1 MFRFFLIVF
10 LFSGVAKANDPL
22 PKELEGIGIQEN
34 LGQKVSLDLSFKD
47 ETGSEVTLQKY
58 FDGKKPVIV
67 TLVYYGCPNLCTFL
81 LNGFL
86 ETLNKMEWVV
96 GNEFRVVTVTIDPD
110 EEPKLAATKKEN
122 YLKEYQKTEEQK
134 KVARENWA
142 FLTGREENIKKLADT
157 LGFKYKYQEESKEYA
172 HSAGIF
178 ILTPDGKIS
187 RSLHGIEFKPFDL
200 KMALLE
206 AGEGKIGTTIDRLV
220 MFCFHYNP
228 KDGQYSLAITQVLK
242 LVAVVTVLGVV
253 FLIFMLGKNRK
264 TGVQRV

>member
-34 LGQKVSLDLSFKD
+34 LGQKVSLDLVFKD
-47 ETGSEVTLQKY
+47 ETGIEVSLQKY

-86 ETLNKMEWVV
+86 ETLNKMDWVV
-96 GNEFRVVTVTIDPD
+96 GNEFRVVTLTIDPN
-110 EEPKLAATKKEN
+110 EEPKLAAIKKTN
-122 YLKEYQKTEEQK
+122 YLKEYKKNDEQK
-134 KVARENWA
+134 KMAGENWA
-142 FLTGREENIKKLADT
+142 FLTGKEENIKKLADT

-178 ILTPDGKIS
+178 ILTPEGKIS
-187 RSLHGIEFKPFDL
+187 RSLHGIEFAPFDL

-206 AGEGKIGTTIDRLV
+206 AGEGRIGTTIDRLV
-220 MFCFHYNP
+220 MFCFHYDP
-228 KDGQYSLAITQVLK
+228 KDGQYSLAIVQVLK
-242 LVAVVTVLGVV
+242 IAALITVFGLGFMILVL
-253 FLIFMLGKNRK
+253 MKNRK
-264 TGVQRV
+264 TGVKRV